1 MSVAAR
7 GHEVH
12 VVAPWHPLVARGAEE
27 QGVHFHFYR
36 YAPLRAL
43 NVFGYAAAMRAD
55 VRVRGAAY
63 VAAPLALAAGW
74 RAARAVARRHRATVM
89 HGHWVI
95 PGGVTAAAAAPA
107 LPLVISLHG
116 SDVYHRREARSGALR
131 RAAGVPAR
139 RVRDGLQRR
148 PRRPRRRPWRR
159 PLAARDR
166 AVRRRRR
173 AVPSRTPPSVPRG
186 AVSSPSAIASRCSF
200 AAGRLVRKKGFEY
213 LIDALPRRAGRRPR
227 DRRRRHARRR
237 AARARPR
244 ARRRGAR
251 PVSGQPAAGS
261 GRRVPRRRRRR
272 LRPVRE
278 GRQRQRRR
286 ASERRPRGAG
296 VAARRS

>member
-1 MSVAAR
+1 M
-7 GHEVH
+7 
-12 VVAPWHPLVARGAEE
+12 
-27 QGVHFHFYR
+27 
-36 YAPLRAL
+36 PLRCGPTCAS
-43 NVFGYAAAMRAD
+43 
-55 VRVRGAAY
+55 GA
-63 VAAPLALAAGW
+63 PPTSRPRW
-74 RAARAVARRHRATVM
+74 RWPPDGARRGRWRGGIGATVM

-116 SDVYHRREARSGALR
+116 SDVYIAETLAPARFAARRAFRRAGFVTACSDDLADRAIALGADRSRLETVPYGVDVDRFRPNAASRAARRRELSVGDR
-131 RAAGVPAR
+131 VP
-139 RVRDGLQRR
+139 L
-148 PRRPRRRPWRR
+148 
-159 PLAARDR
+159 L
-166 AVRRRRR
+166 
-173 AVPSRTPPSVPRG
+173 
-186 AVSSPSAIASRCSF
+186 F

-213 LIDALPRRAGRRPR
+213 LIDALAERAGGGPR

-237 AARARPR
+237 AARACPR
-244 ARRRGAR
+244 ARRRGTH